1 MPGGPVQPREDDLD
15 IGQAMTADHVI
26 TIKAANDSGARI
38 RALWD
43 RFGRFEAASSMQ
55 ALNYAPHFT
64 FAIYRDVSP
73 EDVSRAFVG
82 AFQGRRAI
90 SIVFDHIRVFDGA
103 APIVWAAPRDVS
115 ALADIHAAIHA
126 AIAPDRCHA
135 HYRPRAWV
143 PHCTLATRIRPV
155 CKAEVLALTGALA
168 EPFEVV
174 FDVADHVSLP
184 PLTVVEQLHLQ

>member
-1 MPGGPVQPREDDLD
+1 MPAGPAQPHGDDLE
-15 IGQAMTADHVI
+15 IGQAMAVDHAI
-26 TIKAANDSGARI
+26 TIKAINDSGAPI

-43 RFGRFEAASSMQ
+43 RFARFEPASSMQ
-55 ALNYAPHFT
+55 ALNYAPHVT

-73 EDVSRAFVG
+73 EVVSRAFVG
-82 AFQGRRAI
+82 AFSGRPAV

-103 APIVWAAPRDVS
+103 SPVVWAAPRDASV
-115 ALADIHAAIHA
+115 LAEIHAAIHA
-126 AIAPDRCHA
+126 AIAPDRCHG

-143 PHCTLATRIRPV
+143 PHCTLASRIRPA
-155 CKAEVLALTGALA
+155 CRAEVLALTGALA